1 MYLWFFYLSHILIK
15 IYLTCMVKIG
25 LKKIFAN
32 QFQTYLLPIFITL
45 KFFKF
50 HSYHKPN
57 GGIDVFKM
65 KHKKLSDLIFYIFVK
80 KNYIFKWDFRQ
91 IYFLV

>member
-1 MYLWFFYLSHILIK
+1 VVFLSFSHFNQN
-15 IYLTCMVKIG
+15 
-25 LKKIFAN
+25 IFNLYGKNRFEKNIAN